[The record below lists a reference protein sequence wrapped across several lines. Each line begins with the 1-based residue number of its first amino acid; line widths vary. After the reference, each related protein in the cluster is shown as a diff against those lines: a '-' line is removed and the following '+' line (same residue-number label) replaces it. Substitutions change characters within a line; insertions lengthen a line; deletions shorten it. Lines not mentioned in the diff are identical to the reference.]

1 MFNEPGH
8 EDTGPWQCPYCGIR
22 LNAPLLLCPQCGA
35 NQLAAASR
43 LAAAEEATPSERMR
57 GMADRL
63 RTQWNAPPGKPG
75 GEAVYS
81 SDYPSVD
88 EESMAR
94 RRRVPRYAWGGLA
107 ALVFA
112 LSGYAIVHRDE
123 WEPKLGVQ
131 VVVGSVMGSK
141 GKDEALAARLPAA
154 HGAPPIAAQSPH
166 AKPTQTA
173 SNRAQQNVAQQKAP
187 PAARLPATSAYAYAR
202 PDVARNL
209 ATARA
214 SLDKNSLWPARRAIM
229 AALAEQPGN
238 ADAQQ
243 MRAELTEREA
253 QRDALIGHAR
263 QCAHERQWACT
274 RQEAGRAVSIDSS
287 SLEAK
292 HLLALSGG
300 EHRARRTGWA
310 WPWDNPT
317 YAQDADARARQ
328 EPLFW
333 HH

>member
-8 EDTGPWQCPYCGIR
+8 EDAGPWQCPYCGIR

-43 LAAAEEATPSERMR
+43 ASAEEPAPSGRMR
-57 GMADRL
+57 SMAERL
-63 RTQWNAPPGKPG
+63 RTHWNALPDKTR
-75 GEAVYS
+75 GEPVDS
-81 SDYPSVD
+81 SDYPSID

-94 RRRVPRYAWGGLA
+94 ERRVPGYAWGGLA
-107 ALVFA
+107 ALVVVLA
-112 LSGYAIVHRDE
+112 GYAIVHRDE
-123 WEPKLGVQ
+123 WEPKFGVQ
-131 VVVGSVMGSK
+131 VVEGAVMGSK
-141 GKDEALAARLPAA
+141 ERLAALTGRSPAVATLSHRGQPA
-154 HGAPPIAAQSPH
+154 HADLAGSR
-166 AKPTQTA
+166 
-173 SNRAQQNVAQQKAP
+173 RAQQNVALQKTTP
-187 PAARLPATSAYAYAR
+187 DSRLPATPAYAYAR
-202 PDVARNL
+202 ADVARDL
-209 ATARA
+209 ASARA
-214 SLDKNSLWPARRAIM
+214 SLDRNSLWPARRAIV

-243 MRAELTEREA
+243 MRSELTEREE

-263 QCAHERQWACT
+263 LCAHEHQWACT

-300 EHRARRTGWA
+300 EHRGTHGGRSGLWGSQ
-310 WPWDNPT
+310 T
-317 YAQDADARARQ
+317 YAQAADARARQ
-328 EPLFW
+328 DSLFW